1 MQFSMMFLMNLGMLI
16 AVAYV
21 ANVIYKYGLSRTS
34 SRFKYVSSVLLVVF
48 GGWVSSCFGFN
59 FSETVIFDLRFV
71 PLIIAALVYPRSY
84 TLIIIGVAIG
94 LTRFTFGLHMAAW
107 VGFLNMSIL
116 SVLCAGLNYWMRR
129 STCRLIIKASVTILA
144 VNIVNTL
151 NIACLGVIPWRY
163 YLAEVVPLTLPIGI
177 VLSFLFALILR
188 DFQMEQQRNYQ
199 IKQANELL
207 SEQRDE
213 LQKAKVILEERAKQ
227 LMMASQYKSDFM
239 ATMSHELR
247 TPLNS
252 IINLAQIIN
261 EQGKELDEDELYQY
275 SDLIYASGHD
285 LLQMINDILDLSK
298 VEAGHMEIVSES
310 VNVREI
316 AQVMM
321 MHFEVTAKDKNLEF
335 SLKEHEPIPN
345 EIRSDS
351 KRVQQILRNLL
362 SNAFKFTH
370 EGRVL
375 LEISTQHL
383 NQKGQEGDWVV
394 FAVKDTG
401 IGISKLQQHVIFE
414 AFQQAN
420 GSINRK
426 YGGTGLGLSISRD
439 FSRLLGGFIRL
450 ESEEGKG
457 STFSLYLPMCPSEN
471 KEADEQPFKLT

>member
-1 MQFSMMFLMNLGMLI
+1 MQFSMMFLMNSGMLI

-34 SRFKYVSSVLLVVF
+34 SRFKYISSVLLVVF

-94 LTRFTFGLHMAAW
+94 LTRFTFGVNMAAW
-107 VGFLNMSIL
+107 AGFLNMSIL
-116 SVLCAGLNYWMRR
+116 GVLCAGLNYWMRR

-151 NIACLGVIPWRY
+151 NIAFLGVIPWRY
-163 YLAEVVPLTLPIGI
+163 YVAEVVPLTLPIGI

-188 DFQMEQQRNYQ
+188 DFQMEQMRNYQ
-199 IKQANELL
+199 IKQANQLL

-213 LQKAKVILEERAKQ
+213 LQKTKIILEERAKQ
-227 LMMASQYKSDFM
+227 LMVASQYKSDFM

-275 SDLIYASGHD
+275 SELIYASGHD
-285 LLQMINDILDLSK
+285 LLQLINDILDLSK
-298 VEAGHMEIVSES
+298 VEAGRMEIISEPVS
-310 VNVREI
+310 VREI

-321 MHFEVTAKDKNLEF
+321 MHFEVTAKDKKLEF
-335 SLKEHEPIPN
+335 SLKEHGDIPD
-345 EIRSDS
+345 EIRSDP
-351 KRVQQILRNLL
+351 KRMQQILRNLL

-370 EGRVL
+370 EGHVL

-383 NQKGQEGDWVV
+383 ERKGQEGDWVV
-394 FAVKDTG
+394 FTVKDTG

-439 FSRLLGGFIRL
+439 LSRMLGGFIRL

-457 STFSLYLPMCPSEN
+457 STFSLYLSMCPFES
-471 KEADEQPFKLT
+471 KEAGEQPFQLA

>member
-34 SRFKYVSSVLLVVF
+34 SRFKYISSVLLVVF

-94 LTRFTFGLHMAAW
+94 LTRFTFGVNMAAW

-116 SVLCAGLNYWMRR
+116 GMLCAGLNYWMRR

-151 NIACLGVIPWRY
+151 NIAFLGVIPWRY
-163 YLAEVVPLTLPIGI
+163 YVAEVVPLTLPIGI

-188 DFQMEQQRNYQ
+188 DFQMEQMRNYQ
-199 IKQANELL
+199 IIQANQLL

-213 LQKAKVILEERAKQ
+213 LQKTKIILEERARQ
-227 LMMASQYKSDFM
+227 LMVASQYKSDFM

-275 SDLIYASGHD
+275 SELIYASGHD
-285 LLQMINDILDLSK
+285 LLQLINDILDLSK
-298 VEAGHMEIVSES
+298 VEAGRMEIVSEPIS
-310 VNVREI
+310 VREI

-321 MHFEVTAKDKNLEF
+321 MHFEVTAKDKKLEF
-335 SLKEHEPIPN
+335 SLNEHGDIPD
-345 EIRSDS
+345 EIRSDA

-370 EGRVL
+370 EGSVL

-383 NQKGQEGDWVV
+383 ERKGQEGDWVV

-439 FSRLLGGFIRL
+439 LSRLLGGFIRL

-457 STFSLYLPMCPSEN
+457 STFSLYLPMCPS
-471 KEADEQPFKLT
+471 KSREAGEQPFKLA

>member
-34 SRFKYVSSVLLVVF
+34 SQFKYISSVLLVVF

-94 LTRFTFGLHMAAW
+94 LTRFTFGVNMAAW
-107 VGFLNMSIL
+107 AGFLNMSIL
-116 SVLCAGLNYWMRR
+116 GVLCAGLNYWMRR

-151 NIACLGVIPWRY
+151 NIAFLGVIPWHY
-163 YLAEVVPLTLPIGI
+163 YVAEVVPLTLPIGI

-188 DFQMEQQRNYQ
+188 DFQMEQMRNYQ
-199 IKQANELL
+199 IIQANQLL

-213 LQKAKVILEERAKQ
+213 LQKTKIILEERAKQ
-227 LMMASQYKSDFM
+227 LMVASQYKSDFL

-275 SDLIYASGHD
+275 SELIYASGHD
-285 LLQMINDILDLSK
+285 LLQLINDILDLSK
-298 VEAGHMEIVSES
+298 VEAGRMEIVSEPVS
-310 VNVREI
+310 VREI

-321 MHFEVTAKDKNLEF
+321 MHFEVTAKDKKLEF
-335 SLKEHEPIPN
+335 SLKEQGDIPN
-345 EIRSDS
+345 EIRSDP

-370 EGRVL
+370 EGCVL

-383 NQKGQEGDWVV
+383 EGKEQEGDWVV

-401 IGISKLQQHVIFE
+401 IGISKLQQHVIFG

-439 FSRLLGGFIRL
+439 LSRLLGGFIRL
-450 ESEEGKG
+450 ESEEDKG
-457 STFSLYLPMCPSEN
+457 STFSLYLPMCPSES
-471 KEADEQPFKLT
+471 KEAGEQPFKLA

>member
-34 SRFKYVSSVLLVVF
+34 SRFKYVSSVLLVIF

-116 SVLCAGLNYWMRR
+116 GVLCAGLNYWMRR
-129 STCRLIIKASVTILA
+129 STWRLIIKASVTILA

-163 YLAEVVPLTLPIGI
+163 YVAEVVPLTLPIGI

-188 DFQMEQQRNYQ
+188 DFQMEQQRNHQ

-298 VEAGHMEIVSES
+298 VEAGHMEIVSEP

-375 LEISTQHL
+375 LEMSTQHL
-383 NQKGQEGDWVV
+383 DRKGQEGDWVV

-457 STFSLYLPMCPSEN
+457 STFSLYLPMCPSVS

>member
-34 SRFKYVSSVLLVVF
+34 SRFKYVNSVLLVIF

-94 LTRFTFGLHMAAW
+94 LTRFTFGLNMAAW

-116 SVLCAGLNYWMRR
+116 GVLCAGLNYWMRR
-129 STCRLIIKASVTILA
+129 STWRLIIKASVTILV

-163 YLAEVVPLTLPIGI
+163 YVAEVVPLTLPIGI

-188 DFQMEQQRNYQ
+188 DFQMEQQRNHQ

-298 VEAGHMEIVSES
+298 VEAGHMEIVSEP

-321 MHFEVTAKDKNLEF
+321 MHFEITAKDKNLEF

-375 LEISTQHL
+375 LEMSTQHL
-383 NQKGQEGDWVV
+383 DQKGQEGDWVV

>member
-1 MQFSMMFLMNLGMLI
+1 MQFSMMFVINLGMLI

-34 SRFKYVSSVLLVVF
+34 SRFKYISSVLLVVF
-48 GGWVSSCFGFN
+48 GGWISSCFGFN

-94 LTRFTFGLHMAAW
+94 LTRFTFGLNMAAW

-116 SVLCAGLNYWMRR
+116 GVLCAGLNYWMRR
-129 STCRLIIKASVTILA
+129 STWRLIIKASVTILA
-144 VNIVNTL
+144 VNIVNTI
-151 NIACLGVIPWRY
+151 NIAFLGVIPWRY
-163 YLAEVVPLTLPIGI
+163 YVAEVVPLILPIGV

-188 DFQMEQQRNYQ
+188 DFQMEQLRNSQ
-199 IKQANELL
+199 IKQANHLL
-207 SEQRDE
+207 SQQRNE
-213 LQKAKVILEERAKQ
+213 LQKAKIVLEERAKQ

-261 EQGKELDEDELYQY
+261 EQGKELDEDELSLY

-285 LLQMINDILDLSK
+285 LLQLINDILDLSK
-298 VEAGHMEIVSES
+298 VEAGRMEIVNEPI
-310 VNVREI
+310 NIHEL

-321 MHFEVTAKDKNLEF
+321 MHFEVTAKDKNIEF
-335 SLKEHEPIPN
+335 SLKVHENIPD
-345 EIRSDS
+345 EIRSDP

-370 EGRVL
+370 EGSVL

-383 NQKGQEGDWVV
+383 DRKGQEGDWVV
-394 FAVKDTG
+394 IAVKDTG
-401 IGISKLQQHVIFE
+401 IGISELQQHIIFE

-420 GSINRK
+420 SSINRK

-457 STFSLYLPMCPSEN
+457 STFSLYLPMCPSES
-471 KEADEQPFKLT
+471 KEAGKQPFKLT

>member
-34 SRFKYVSSVLLVVF
+34 SQFKYISSVLLVVF

-94 LTRFTFGLHMAAW
+94 LTRFTFGMNMAAW
-107 VGFLNMSIL
+107 AGFLNMSIL
-116 SVLCAGLNYWMRR
+116 GVLCAGLNYWMRR

-151 NIACLGVIPWRY
+151 NIAFLGVIPWHY
-163 YLAEVVPLTLPIGI
+163 YVAEVVPLTLPIGI

-188 DFQMEQQRNYQ
+188 DFQMEQMRNYQ
-199 IKQANELL
+199 IIQANQLL

-213 LQKAKVILEERAKQ
+213 LQKTKIILEERAKQ
-227 LMMASQYKSDFM
+227 LMVASQYKSDFL

-261 EQGKELDEDELYQY
+261 EQGTELDEDELYQY
-275 SDLIYASGHD
+275 SELIYASGHD
-285 LLQMINDILDLSK
+285 LLQLINDILDLSK
-298 VEAGHMEIVSES
+298 VEAGRMEIVSEQVS
-310 VNVREI
+310 VREI

-321 MHFEVTAKDKNLEF
+321 MHFEVTAKDKKLEF
-335 SLKEHEPIPN
+335 SLKEQGDIPN
-345 EIRSDS
+345 EIRSDH

-370 EGRVL
+370 EGCVL

-383 NQKGQEGDWVV
+383 EGKEQEGDWVV

-401 IGISKLQQHVIFE
+401 IGISKLQQHVIFG

-439 FSRLLGGFIRL
+439 LSRLLGGFIRL
-450 ESEEGKG
+450 ESEEDKG

-471 KEADEQPFKLT
+471 KEAGEQPFKLA

>member
-34 SRFKYVSSVLLVVF
+34 SRFKYVNSVLLVIF

-94 LTRFTFGLHMAAW
+94 LTRFTFGLNMAAW

-116 SVLCAGLNYWMRR
+116 GVLCAGLNYWMRR
-129 STCRLIIKASVTILA
+129 STWRLIIKASVTILV

-163 YLAEVVPLTLPIGI
+163 YVAEVVPLTLPIGI

-188 DFQMEQQRNYQ
+188 DFQMEQQRNHQ

-298 VEAGHMEIVSES
+298 VEAGHMEIVSEP

-321 MHFEVTAKDKNLEF
+321 MHFEVTAKDKSLEF

-375 LEISTQHL
+375 LEMSTQHL
-383 NQKGQEGDWVV
+383 DQKGQEGDWVV